1 MKEVTLFC
9 LLYAVVSNTGCKSA
23 AVVDTS
29 STSLSRFKRFSSSF
43 FPLLKHLQ
51 ALSSIFSHQRFT
63 ASILVSDKRRM
74 SDGGE

>member
-1 MKEVTLFC
+1 MKEVALFC

-43 FPLLKHLQ
+43 FHFLN
-51 ALSSIFSHQRFT
+51 IYQRFLEFFLT
-63 ASILVSDKRRM
+63 NV
-74 SDGGE
+74 